1 MCKMVSSREEF
12 FIFLFT
18 SNYAKYL
25 LMLVCN
31 WKRWKMV
38 WRNPKK
44 KKVIHNAII
53 PRKFTQIKCTV
64 FFFSLAIAAIY
75 GYSNSFSIFLRSIFS
90 FFVSIWLESLCTLF
104 DHALHTHTLTRMMH
118 CKEQIRWE
126 EREEKNSR
134 PKNFLFFYNYF
145 RPFVNSIVR
154 DFDFAQSFHD
164 ENSAQTRKSV
174 FGSRWVSSRNPQ
186 SKFKIFLLA
195 NDFFF

>member
-64 FFFSLAIAAIY
+64 FFFFTCYCSY
-75 GYSNSFSIFLRSIFS
+75 
-90 FFVSIWLESLCTLF
+90 IWLFEFFLNFSSIDIFFFRFDLTWITLYTFRSCTAHAHTNENDALQRTNSVRRKRRKKFSAKEFPFLLQLF
-104 DHALHTHTLTRMMH
+104 SPVCQFDCSRFRFRA
-118 CKEQIRWE
+118 IFPRWE
-126 EREEKNSR
+126 LST
-134 PKNFLFFYNYF
+134 
-145 RPFVNSIVR
+145 
-154 DFDFAQSFHD
+154 D
-164 ENSAQTRKSV
+164 
-174 FGSRWVSSRNPQ
+174 
-186 SKFKIFLLA
+186 
-195 NDFFF
+195 